1 MAHVCGT
8 DLDELRQLVAELR
21 KLGVA
26 HFRSAGIDLD
36 LGPEPLPPPPRDG
49 IAKQSDELNAK
60 AADDEEML
68 YAASEGFSS

>member
-36 LGPEPLPPPPRDG
+36 LGPEPLPPPQREG
-49 IAKQSDELNAK
+49 IVKQSDDVNKNAN
-60 AADDEEML
+60 DEEEML
-68 YAASEGFSS
+68 FAASEGFSS